1 MFSWFRL
8 HKKKK
13 LHIAKDHW
21 VYAVVV
27 GFILFLAAFTR
38 LWQLGSLPVGLTWDE
53 AALGY
58 IGQMVVTTG
67 MDEHFDRLPI
77 VFQSFGDYKA
87 PLAMYIT
94 GIFTASMGLHVW
106 VVRLPYALAGIASIA
121 LMMWIVWQLTN
132 HKWYAILAGWLMV
145 IAPWHILFSRVAFE
159 SGLAL
164 LFVLAILAGWLEV
177 RNAQNS
183 QKTRLFWWAIIVIN
197 TVASIY
203 VYHSTKLVVP
213 LLLATIGGYEL
224 VTRWTYWRQQWRT
237 VGIAALST
245 GVLLLPFV
253 LTVLNGTGLAR
264 ASQTTVFAQ
273 NEFVPAMGMFLS
285 NFAQYFSVDFLAQG
299 ATDSLR
305 HSTGARGVFLWSHL
319 LLLVLGVTFGLARP
333 VEKWAHPKQK
343 SWQQAL
349 HKLFPHKKS
358 PVMLTTPVWLWILFL
373 IIGLLPAAIGVETPH
388 PNRALLALPAFIVLM
403 VSGARELQREFKPQL
418 FVSILSGILLLSIIE
433 WASFWQVYRT
443 EYRAQSAA
451 AWMEGYEEAVL
462 LTHSY
467 IADNK
472 RTKFTSA
479 YGEPEI
485 FFAFYNQVPFHTY
498 REFRI
503 PGSVQ
508 FGTVSILDTNQYD
521 VVIAPGDTPLE
532 GLEPVQTIYRSDESV
547 AFYVYETR

>member
-1 MFSWFRL
+1 M
-8 HKKKK
+8 
-13 LHIAKDHW
+13 
-21 VYAVVV
+21 
-27 GFILFLAAFTR
+27 
-38 LWQLGSLPVGLTWDE
+38 
-53 AALGY
+53 
-58 IGQMVVTTG
+58 
-67 MDEHFDRLPI
+67 
-77 VFQSFGDYKA
+77 
-87 PLAMYIT
+87 
-94 GIFTASMGLHVW
+94 
-106 VVRLPYALAGIASIA
+106 
-121 LMMWIVWQLTN
+121 
-132 HKWYAILAGWLMV
+132 
-145 IAPWHILFSRVAFE
+145 
-159 SGLAL
+159 
-164 LFVLAILAGWLEV
+164 
-177 RNAQNS
+177 
-183 QKTRLFWWAIIVIN
+183 
-197 TVASIY
+197 
-203 VYHSTKLVVP
+203 
-213 LLLATIGGYEL
+213 
-224 VTRWTYWRQQWRT
+224 
-237 VGIAALST
+237 
-245 GVLLLPFV
+245 
-253 LTVLNGTGLAR
+253 
-264 ASQTTVFAQ
+264 
-273 NEFVPAMGMFLS
+273 
-285 NFAQYFSVDFLAQG
+285 
-299 ATDSLR
+299 
-305 HSTGARGVFLWSHL
+305 
-319 LLLVLGVTFGLARP
+319 
-333 VEKWAHPKQK
+333 
-343 SWQQAL
+343 
-349 HKLFPHKKS
+349 
-358 PVMLTTPVWLWILFL
+358 TTPVWLWILFL